1 LRPNA
6 EDPGVTDSPKALTA
20 RQLAALT
27 FRLPRR
33 ERGSWYGFAIDV
45 LWPLVVLFIPMR
57 MTGQQHV
64 PRTGGVLL
72 ACNHIS
78 FADPVSTAVFALAS
92 GRVPRFMA
100 KASLWRFPVI
110 GWIMKSGRHIAA
122 ERGTARAATALSGTL
137 RSVEQGECVAVYPE
151 GTFTADPDGWPMVGK
166 TGVAR
171 AALASRV
178 PVVPLAQW
186 GTQRLLPRGSYLPRL
201 LPRKRV
207 DVVAGPEVDLSD
219 LYELEPT
226 REVLDKATARIMA
239 AITDLLVEIR
249 A

>member
-1 LRPNA
+1 M
-6 EDPGVTDSPKALTA
+6 ALTM
-20 RQLAALT
+20 RELAALT
-27 FRLPRR
+27 VRLPRR
-33 ERGSWYGFAIDV
+33 GRGFWFGLAIDV
-45 LWPLVVLFIPMR
+45 LWPVVVLFIPTR
-57 MTGQQHV
+57 PAGQRHV
-64 PRTGGVLL
+64 PPTGGVLL

-78 FADPVSTAVFALAS
+78 FADPVSTTVFALVS

-100 KASLWRFPVI
+100 KASLWRLPLV
-110 GWIMKSGRHIAA
+110 GWIMKSGRHIPVD
-122 ERGTARAATALSGTL
+122 RGTERAGLALSGAQ

-151 GTFTADPDGWPMVGK
+151 GTFTRDPDGWPMPGK
-166 TGVAR
+166 SGVAR

-178 PVVPLAQW
+178 PVVPVAQW
-186 GTQRLLPRGSYLPRL
+186 GTQRLLPRGSFLPRL

-219 LYELEPT
+219 LYGLEPT

-249 A
+249 RA